1 MPRIEWHSLQLG
13 EPARELSSIA
23 GEFPIV
29 DHSND
34 IGDFADTAALLENL
48 DLLIST
54 DTAIVHLAGALGKE
68 TWVMLWSERDFRW
81 LMDDEGTKWYPSV
94 RTFLQE
100 KMGQWPD
107 VVQRVREAL
116 HARSAAGALTGGI

>member
-1 MPRIEWHSLQLG
+1 M
-13 EPARELSSIA
+13 
-23 GEFPIV
+23 V

-34 IGDFADTAALLENL
+34 IRDFADTAALLENL

-54 DTAIVHLAGALGKE
+54 DTAVVHLAGAMGKE

-94 RTFLQE
+94 RTFLQRT
-100 KMGQWPD
+100 MGQWKD
-107 VVQRVREAL
+107 VVQQVQEAL
-116 HARSAAGALTGGI
+116 MAHAT